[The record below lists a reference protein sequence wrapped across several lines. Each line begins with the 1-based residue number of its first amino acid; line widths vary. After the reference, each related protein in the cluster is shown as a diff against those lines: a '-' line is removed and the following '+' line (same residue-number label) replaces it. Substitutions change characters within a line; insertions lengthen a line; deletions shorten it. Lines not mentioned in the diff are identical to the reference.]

1 MDVTVTSD
9 RETVASRGEYT
20 PAGDGFVLT
29 FSIGDGKYEI
39 THGESDTVLSVGGLL
54 SYTISF
60 AAAGAVAIMIHLQ
73 ILEEEKHLAK
83 MFGAPYL
90 TYKKGVRRY
99 L

>member
-1 MDVTVTSD
+1 
-9 RETVASRGEYT
+9 
-20 PAGDGFVLT
+20 
-29 FSIGDGKYEI
+29 
-39 THGESDTVLSVGGLL
+39 
-54 SYTISF
+54 
-60 AAAGAVAIMIHLQ
+60 MIHLQ